1 MPTQLGSQIDM
12 SVMPGFE
19 DLRPKAVT
27 SLDTQTGEIVCLGTD
42 GKFHRLQLYVTAQG
56 AIGAQH
62 VAPTPIDQHGPREP
76 AQRRHAGV
84 DQL

>member
-1 MPTQLGSQIDM
+1 M
-12 SVMPGFE
+12 SVMAGFE

-27 SLDTQTGEIVCLGTD
+27 SLDTQTGEIMCLGVD
-42 GKFHRLQLYVTAQG
+42 GMFHRLQLYVTAQG

-62 VAPTPIDQHGPREP
+62 VAPPPIDQEGPREP
-76 AQRRHAGV
+76 AAQRRHAGV